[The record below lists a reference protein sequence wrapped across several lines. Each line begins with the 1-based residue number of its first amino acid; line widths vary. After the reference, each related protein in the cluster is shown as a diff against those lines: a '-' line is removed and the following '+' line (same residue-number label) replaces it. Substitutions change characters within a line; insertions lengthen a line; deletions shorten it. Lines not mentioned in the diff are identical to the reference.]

1 MVEKDEGDLMYD
13 YMSVVGHPV
22 NAITGVLVADG
33 LFTSQEEIDNSP
45 KQQFGNYTVG
55 DIKYRDLNG
64 DGIVDGNDVT
74 TAGSPTRSPKSS
86 TASAR
91 R

>member
-1 MVEKDEGDLMYD
+1 MYD

-45 KQQFGNYTVG
+45 KQRFGNYTVG

-74 TAGSPTRSPKSS
+74 TAARPFPKSS